1 MAEIIRWGI
10 IGAGAVCEVKSG
22 PGFYK
27 APGSQLLAVMRRD
40 LDKARDFAAR
50 HQVAEFYDDTQALLH
65 HPQIDALYIATPPAQ
80 HLHYALAAI
89 KAGKHVYIEK
99 PVTLNAAECA
109 QLIAAAEQ
117 AKAKV
122 CVAHYRRRLPCFV
135 KMLEIINSGA
145 IGKPLLAQ
153 IDLLRPQRQYTPDN
167 WRIDPTQAGGGLF
180 HDLAPHQLDL
190 LHYWFGAVE
199 AAGGQA
205 FNQRQQ
211 HAADDCVLAWAKYKN
226 GVLLQGRWHFAV
238 AAKHYRDNFEIIGSE
253 GSMRTDFFGDGS
265 LYVKQGDL
273 EQTIQAP
280 HPAHFQQPLIEAVND
295 YFRGLEPNPSSLKDA
310 LASMRL
316 MDQWTRSQ
324 T

>member
-1 MAEIIRWGI
+1 MTDLIRWGI

-27 APGSQLLAVMRRD
+27 APDSQLLAVMRRD

-50 HQVAEFYDDTQALLH
+50 HQVPEYYDNAHAILN
-65 HPQIDALYIATPPAQ
+65 HPQIDAVYIATPPAQ
-80 HLHYALAAI
+80 HLNYALAAI

-99 PVTLNAAECA
+99 PVTLNAAECT

-117 AKAKV
+117 AEAKV

-135 KMLEIINSGA
+135 KMQEFINSGA

-153 IDLLRPQRQYTPDN
+153 IDLLRPQQQYTPNN
-167 WRIDPTQAGGGLF
+167 WRIDPAQAGGGLF

-211 HAADDCVLAWAKYKN
+211 HAADDCVLAWAKYNN

-238 AAKHYRDNFEIIGSE
+238 AANHYRDSFEIIGSQ
-253 GSMRTDFFGDGS
+253 GSIRTDFFGDGS
-265 LYVKQGDL
+265 LYLKQGDL
-273 EQTIQAP
+273 EQTIRVP
-280 HPAHFQQPLIEAVND
+280 HPAHLQQPLIEAVND
-295 YFRGLEPNPSSLKDA
+295 YFRGLGPNPSSLEEA

-316 MDQWTRSQ
+316 MDQWAQSQ